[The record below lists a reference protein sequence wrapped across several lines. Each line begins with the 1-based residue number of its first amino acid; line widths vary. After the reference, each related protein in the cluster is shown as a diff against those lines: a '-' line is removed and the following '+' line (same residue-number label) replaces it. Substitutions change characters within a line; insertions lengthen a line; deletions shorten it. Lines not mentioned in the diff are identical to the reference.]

1 MSGGLDVRNME
12 YAGRRGPAKA
22 PGGCREGGAGVSAD
36 EIKTAAPRFKGAAAG
51 VYETLLEW
59 PGHRRRKAYIC
70 FMRVTA

>member
-1 MSGGLDVRNME
+1 MSGGPDVRNME

-22 PGGCREGGAGVSAD
+22 PGGCRAGGAGVSAD

-51 VYETLLEW
+51 AQESPMEKSGY
-59 PGHRRRKAYIC
+59 RRRKAWIC